1 MRCTTSN
8 RCLNLK
14 ISYYSLQTAI
24 VNTLKALVQ
33 RGGSMS
39 RILRVLIIVSLAGP
53 AAGAGV
59 YKWVDEQGRVH
70 FGDRPQSET
79 AKEMQ
84 IKIDPRSSP
93 PAATEAERAR
103 NRKRLL
109 EMYQEDREAKKEAA
123 QKQKQERAQ
132 RAAKCKR
139 ARRELEQFS
148 NARGLYEDVE
158 GGERR
163 YLSFEARDRY
173 IAGLR
178 REVSN
183 LCR

>member
-1 MRCTTSN
+1 
-8 RCLNLK
+8 
-14 ISYYSLQTAI
+14 
-24 VNTLKALVQ
+24 
-33 RGGSMS
+33 
-39 RILRVLIIVSLAGP
+39 
-53 AAGAGV
+53 
-59 YKWVDEQGRVH
+59 
-70 FGDRPQSET
+70 
-79 AKEMQ
+79 MQ

>member
-1 MRCTTSN
+1 MFN
-8 RCLNLK
+8 RGLNVR
-14 ISYYSLQTAI
+14 ISDYNLHTVI
-24 VNTLKALVQ
+24 LNTLKALVQ
-33 RGGSMS
+33 RGRSMI
-39 RILRVLIIVSLAGP
+39 RILRVLIIVSLVGP

-70 FGDRPQSET
+70 FGDRPQSE
-79 AKEMQ
+79 AAMEMQ

-123 QKQKQERAQ
+123 KKQKEERAQ
-132 RAAKCKR
+132 RAAECKR
-139 ARRELEQFS
+139 TRSKLAQYS
-148 NARGLYEDVE
+148 NAAGLYEDGE

-173 IAGLR
+173 MAGLR
-178 REVSN
+178 QEVGK